1 MNNNNNN
8 NSSSSSDNGSTQP
21 TKFQLSRNILTIQQY
36 LYYKIINNKYQLN
49 DKGRINKRVNEK
61 IIIIIG

>member
-1 MNNNNNN
+1 MNNNNN
-8 NSSSSSDNGSTQP
+8 SDNGSTQP
-21 TKFQLSRNILTIQQY
+21 TKFQLSRNILTIQHY

-49 DKGRINKRVNEK
+49 DKGRINKRVNEEI